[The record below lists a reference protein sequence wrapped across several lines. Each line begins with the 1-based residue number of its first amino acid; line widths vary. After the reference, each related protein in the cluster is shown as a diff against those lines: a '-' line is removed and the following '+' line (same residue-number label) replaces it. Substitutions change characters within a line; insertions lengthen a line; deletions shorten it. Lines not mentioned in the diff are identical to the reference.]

1 VISLRQVPAIV
12 RAAAR
17 HDVRFDLK
25 VALRYLLSNRLQ
37 SALLIGGV
45 AIAVTVF
52 TFSAALINGL
62 AEFQIARVVGN
73 SSHVTIEPAKPMPA
87 VAPARDG
94 AERLVVSQRALERR
108 AQIKQWRTVE
118 SIVDTI
124 PGVTGVSA
132 NILGTGLVSR
142 GQQTLPVTLKG
153 VEPSRLSAIAP
164 IGDAIVEG
172 EPQLGLNDIL
182 IGRRLANDLGIRIGQ
197 PIFIASDQGR
207 ERSLTVRG
215 LYATGVE
222 SLDARLAFINLATAR
237 VLFNLPD
244 GLSEI
249 EIKLSNVYMARAVAK
264 QLADTTGLEA
274 TAWMDKNQ
282 RLREALEGQGSSGNI
297 IKMFTLITIVVG
309 VASALLL
316 TTFRRRP
323 EIGIM
328 RSFGISENFV
338 LSVFMLQGAL
348 IGIIGSIVGC
358 LLGYGFSVF
367 LANVSGGR
375 LPVDPSLGQ
384 YDVALL
390 LAAAAS
396 ILAAVWPARAA
407 SRIDP
412 VEAISQ

>member
-1 VISLRQVPAIV
+1 M
-12 RAAAR
+12 
-17 HDVRFDLK
+17 RFDLK

-45 AIAVTVF
+45 AVAVTVF
-52 TFSAALINGL
+52 TFNAALINGL
-62 AEFQIARVVGN
+62 AEFQIDRVVG
-73 SSHVTIEPAKPMPA
+73 SSAHVTIEPAKPRPQSVPA
-87 VAPARDG
+87 ADG
-94 AERLVVSQRALERR
+94 AERLVATQSANERR

-118 SIVDTI
+118 SVIDTL
-124 PGVTGVSA
+124 PGVTGVSY
-132 NILGTGLVSR
+132 NILGTGLVTR
-142 GQQTLPVTLKG
+142 GEQSLPVSLKG
-153 VEPSRLSAIAP
+153 VEPARLAAIAP
-164 IGDAIVEG
+164 IDENIVEG
-172 EPQLGLNDIL
+172 EARLGLNDVL
-182 IGRRLANDLGIRIGQ
+182 IGRKLARDLGISIGQ
-197 PIFIASDQGR
+197 PIFLTSSQGR

-215 LYATGVE
+215 LYATGVDG
-222 SLDARLAFINLATAR
+222 LDARLAYVNLDADIYA
-237 VLFNLPD
+237 
-244 GLSEI
+244 
-249 EIKLSNVYMARAVAK
+249 ARAVAR
-264 QLADTTGLEA
+264 QLADSTGLEV

-282 RLREALEGQGSSGNI
+282 RLREALEGQGSSGSI

-328 RSFGISENFV
+328 RSFGISQRFV

-348 IGIIGSIVGC
+348 IGVIGSLVGC
-358 LLGYGFSVF
+358 FLGWSFSTLLAGIG
-367 LANVSGGR
+367 AESGRR

-396 ILAAVWPARAA
+396 IAAALWPARAA

>member
-1 VISLRQVPAIV
+1 M
-12 RAAAR
+12 
-17 HDVRFDLK
+17 RFDLK

-45 AIAVTVF
+45 AVAVTVF
-52 TFSAALINGL
+52 TFNAALINGL
-62 AEFQIARVVGN
+62 AEFQIQRVVG
-73 SSHVTIEPAKPMPA
+73 SSAHVTIEPAKPMPV
-87 VAPARDG
+87 VAPGREG
-94 AERLVVSQRALERR
+94 AERLVVSQRSIERR

-118 SIVDTI
+118 QVIDTV
-124 PGVTGVSA
+124 PGVTGVSL
-132 NILGTGLVSR
+132 NIIGTGLVSR

-164 IGDAIVEG
+164 IDDTLVEG
-172 EPQLGLNDIL
+172 EARLGLNDVL
-182 IGRRLANDLGIRIGQ
+182 IGRKLANDLGIRVGQ

-207 ERSLTVRG
+207 ERTLTVRG
-215 LYATGVE
+215 LYATGVDA
-222 SLDARLAFINLATAR
+222 LDARLAYVNLDTAR
-237 VLFNLPD
+237 VMFDLPE
-244 GLSEI
+244 GLTEI
-249 EIKLSNVYMARAVAK
+249 EIKLADIYSARAVAR

-282 RLREALEGQGSSGNI
+282 RLREALEGQGSSGSI

-316 TTFRRRP
+316 TTYRRRP

-328 RSFGISENFV
+328 RSFGISQRFV

-348 IGIIGSIVGC
+348 IGIIGSVIGC
-358 LLGYGFSVF
+358 VLGYSFCLV
-367 LANVSGGR
+367 LTNLTGGK
-375 LPVDPSLGQ
+375 LPVDATLGQ
-384 YDVALL
+384 YDLALL

-396 ILAAVWPARAA
+396 IAAAIWPARAA

>member
-1 VISLRQVPAIV
+1 M
-12 RAAAR
+12 
-17 HDVRFDLK
+17 RFDLK

-52 TFSAALINGL
+52 TFNAALINGL
-62 AEFQIARVVGN
+62 AEFQIDRVVG
-73 SSHVTIEPAKPMPA
+73 SSAHVTIEPATPRPA
-87 VAPARDG
+87 VAPAAAG
-94 AERLVVSQRALERR
+94 VVRLVATQPALQRRE
-108 AQIKQWRTVE
+108 QIKEWRSVE
-118 SIVDTI
+118 RIIDTL
-124 PGVTGVSA
+124 PGVTGVSY
-132 NILGTGLVSR
+132 NIVGTGLVTR
-142 GQQTLPVTLKG
+142 GEQTLPVSLKG
-153 VEPSRLSAIAP
+153 VEPARLAAIAP
-164 IGDAIVEG
+164 INANIVEG
-172 EPQLGLNDIL
+172 EARLGLNDVL
-182 IGRRLANDLGIRIGQ
+182 IGRKLANDLGIGVGQ
-197 PIFIASDQGR
+197 PIFITSNQGR
-207 ERSLTVRG
+207 ERTLTVRG

-222 SLDARLAFINLATAR
+222 SLDARLAYVNLDTAR
-237 VLFNLPD
+237 VMFDLPE
-244 GLSEI
+244 GLTEI
-249 EIKLSNVYMARAVAK
+249 EIKLANIYAARAVAR

-282 RLREALEGQGSSGNI
+282 RLREALEGQGNSGQI

-328 RSFGISENFV
+328 RSFGISQRFV

-348 IGIIGSIVGC
+348 IGIIGSLVGC
-358 LLGYGFSVF
+358 FLGWGFSTL
-367 LANVSGGR
+367 LAGAGEGGRR
-375 LPVDPSLGQ
+375 LPVDPNLGQ

-396 ILAAVWPARAA
+396 IAAALWPARAA

>member
-1 VISLRQVPAIV
+1 M
-12 RAAAR
+12 
-17 HDVRFDLK
+17 RFDLK

-52 TFSAALINGL
+52 TFNAALINGL
-62 AEFQIARVVGN
+62 AEYQIQKVVG
-73 SSHVTIEPAKPMPA
+73 SSAHVTIEPAKPLPA
-87 VAPARDG
+87 VTPARDG

-118 SIVDTI
+118 QVIDTV
-124 PGVTGVSA
+124 PGVTGVSL
-132 NILGTGLVSR
+132 NIIGTGLVSR

-153 VEPSRLSAIAP
+153 VEPARLSAIAP
-164 IGDAIVEG
+164 IDTTLVEG
-172 EPQLGLNDIL
+172 EPRLGLNDVL
-182 IGRRLANDLGIRIGQ
+182 IGRKLANDLGIRVGQ

-207 ERSLTVRG
+207 ERTLTVRG
-215 LYATGVE
+215 LYSTGVD
-222 SLDARLAFINLATAR
+222 SLDARLAYVNLDTAR
-237 VLFNLPD
+237 VMFDLPE
-244 GLSEI
+244 GLTEI
-249 EIKLSNVYMARAVAK
+249 EVKLADIYSARAVAR
-264 QLADTTGLEA
+264 QLADTTGLEVS
-274 TAWMDKNQ
+274 AWMDKNQ
-282 RLREALEGQGSSGNI
+282 RLREALEGQGSSGSI

-316 TTFRRRP
+316 TTYRRRP

-328 RSFGISENFV
+328 RSFGISQNFV

-348 IGIIGSIVGC
+348 IGVIGSIIGC
-358 LLGYGFSVF
+358 VLGYTFCIV
-367 LANVSGGR
+367 LTKVSGGR
-375 LPVDPSLGQ
+375 LPVDAALGQ
-384 YDVALL
+384 YDLALL

-396 ILAAVWPARAA
+396 IAAAIWPARAA

>member
-1 VISLRQVPAIV
+1 M
-12 RAAAR
+12 
-17 HDVRFDLK
+17 RFDLK

-52 TFSAALINGL
+52 TFNAALINGL
-62 AEFQIARVVGN
+62 AEFQIDRVVG
-73 SSHVTIEPAKPMPA
+73 SSAHVTIEPATPRPA
-87 VAPARDG
+87 VAPAAAG
-94 AERLVVSQRALERR
+94 VVRLVATQPALQRRE
-108 AQIKQWRTVE
+108 QIKEWRSVE
-118 SIVDTI
+118 RIIDTL
-124 PGVTGVSA
+124 PGVTGVSY
-132 NILGTGLVSR
+132 NIVGTGLVTR
-142 GQQTLPVTLKG
+142 GEQTLPVSLKG
-153 VEPSRLSAIAP
+153 VEPARLAAIAP
-164 IGDAIVEG
+164 INANIVEG
-172 EPQLGLNDIL
+172 EARLGLNDVL
-182 IGRRLANDLGIRIGQ
+182 IGRKLANDLGIGVGQ
-197 PIFIASDQGR
+197 PIFITSNQGR
-207 ERSLTVRG
+207 ERTLTVRG

-222 SLDARLAFINLATAR
+222 SLDARLAYVNLDTAR
-237 VLFNLPD
+237 VMFDLPE
-244 GLSEI
+244 GLTEI
-249 EIKLSNVYMARAVAK
+249 EIKLADIYAARAVAR

-282 RLREALEGQGSSGNI
+282 RLREALEGQGNSGQI

-328 RSFGISENFV
+328 RSFGISQRFV

-348 IGIIGSIVGC
+348 IGIIGSLVGC
-358 LLGYGFSVF
+358 FLGWGFSTL
-367 LANVSGGR
+367 LAGAGEGGRR

-396 ILAAVWPARAA
+396 IAAALWPARAA

>member
-1 VISLRQVPAIV
+1 M
-12 RAAAR
+12 
-17 HDVRFDLK
+17 RFDLK

-52 TFSAALINGL
+52 TFNAALINGL
-62 AEFQIARVVGN
+62 AEFQIDRVVGT
-73 SSHVTIEPAKPMPA
+73 SAHVTIEPATPRPA
-87 VAPARDG
+87 VAPAAAG
-94 AERLVVSQRALERR
+94 VLRLVATQPALQRRE
-108 AQIKQWRTVE
+108 QIKEWRSVE
-118 SIVDTI
+118 RIIDTL
-124 PGVTGVSA
+124 PGVTGVSY
-132 NILGTGLVSR
+132 NIVGTGLVTR
-142 GQQTLPVTLKG
+142 GEQTLPVSLKG
-153 VEPSRLSAIAP
+153 VEPARLAAIAP
-164 IGDAIVEG
+164 IDANVVEG
-172 EPQLGLNDIL
+172 EARLGLNDVL
-182 IGRRLANDLGIRIGQ
+182 IGRKLANDLGIGVGQ
-197 PIFIASDQGR
+197 PIFITSNQGR
-207 ERSLTVRG
+207 ERTLTVRG
-215 LYATGVE
+215 LYATGVD
-222 SLDARLAFINLATAR
+222 SLDARLAYVNLDTAR
-237 VLFNLPD
+237 VMFDLPD
-244 GLSEI
+244 GLTEI
-249 EIKLSNVYMARAVAK
+249 EIKLADIYAARAVAR
-264 QLADTTGLEA
+264 QLADTTGLDA

-282 RLREALEGQGSSGNI
+282 RLREALEGQGNSGQI

-328 RSFGISENFV
+328 RSFGISQRFV

-348 IGIIGSIVGC
+348 IGIIGSLVGC
-358 LLGYGFSVF
+358 FLGWGFSTL
-367 LANVSGGR
+367 LAGAGEGGRR

-396 ILAAVWPARAA
+396 IAAALWPARAA

>member
-1 VISLRQVPAIV
+1 M
-12 RAAAR
+12 
-17 HDVRFDLK
+17 RFDLK

-52 TFSAALINGL
+52 TFNAALINGL
-62 AEFQIARVVGN
+62 AEFQIDRVVG
-73 SSHVTIEPAKPMPA
+73 SSAHVTIEPATPRPA
-87 VAPARDG
+87 VAPAAAG
-94 AERLVVSQRALERR
+94 VVRLVATQPALQRRE
-108 AQIKQWRTVE
+108 QIKEWRSVE
-118 SIVDTI
+118 RIIDSL
-124 PGVTGVSA
+124 PGITGVSY
-132 NILGTGLVSR
+132 NIVGTGLVTR
-142 GQQTLPVTLKG
+142 GEQTLPVSLKG
-153 VEPSRLSAIAP
+153 VEPARLAAIAP
-164 IGDAIVEG
+164 IDQNIVAG
-172 EPQLGLNDIL
+172 EARLGLNDVL
-182 IGRRLANDLGIRIGQ
+182 IGRKLANDLGIGVGQ
-197 PIFIASDQGR
+197 PIFITSNQGR
-207 ERSLTVRG
+207 ERTLTVRG
-215 LYATGVE
+215 LYATGVD
-222 SLDARLAFINLATAR
+222 SLDARLAYLNLDTAR
-237 VLFNLPD
+237 VMFDLPE
-244 GLSEI
+244 GLTEI
-249 EIKLSNVYMARAVAK
+249 EIKLADIYAARAVAR

-274 TAWMDKNQ
+274 VAWMDRNQ
-282 RLREALEGQGSSGNI
+282 RLREALEGQGNSGQI

-328 RSFGISENFV
+328 RSFGISQRFV

-348 IGIIGSIVGC
+348 IGIIGSLAGC
-358 LLGYGFSVF
+358 FLGWGFSTL
-367 LANVSGGR
+367 LAGAGEGGRR

-396 ILAAVWPARAA
+396 ILAALWPARAA

>member
-1 VISLRQVPAIV
+1 M
-12 RAAAR
+12 
-17 HDVRFDLK
+17 RFDLK

-52 TFSAALINGL
+52 TFNAALINGL
-62 AEFQIARVVGN
+62 AEFQIDRVVG
-73 SSHVTIEPAKPMPA
+73 SSAHVTIEPATPRPVALPA
-87 VAPARDG
+87 ADG
-94 AERLVVSQRALERR
+94 TQRLVATQAALERR
-108 AQIKQWRTVE
+108 EQIKEWRSVE
-118 SIVDTI
+118 RIIDTL
-124 PGVTGVSA
+124 PGITGVSY
-132 NILGTGLVSR
+132 NIVGTGLVTR
-142 GQQTLPVTLKG
+142 GEQTLPVSLKG
-153 VEPSRLSAIAP
+153 VEPSRLAAIAP
-164 IGDAIVEG
+164 IDANIVDG
-172 EPQLGLNDIL
+172 EARLGLNDVL
-182 IGRRLANDLGIRIGQ
+182 IGRKLANDLGIGIGQ
-197 PIFIASDQGR
+197 PIFITSNQGR
-207 ERSLTVRG
+207 ERTLTVRG
-215 LYATGVE
+215 LYATGVD
-222 SLDARLAFINLATAR
+222 SLDARLAYVNLDTAR
-237 VLFNLPD
+237 VMFDLPE
-244 GLSEI
+244 GLTEI
-249 EIKLSNVYMARAVAK
+249 EIKLADIYAARAVAR
-264 QLADTTGLEA
+264 QLAETTGLEA

-282 RLREALEGQGSSGNI
+282 RLREALEGQGNSGQI

-328 RSFGISENFV
+328 RSFGISQRFV

-348 IGIIGSIVGC
+348 IGIIGSLVGC
-358 LLGYGFSVF
+358 FLGWGFSSL
-367 LANVSGGR
+367 LAGVGEAGRR

-396 ILAAVWPARAA
+396 IAAALWPARAA